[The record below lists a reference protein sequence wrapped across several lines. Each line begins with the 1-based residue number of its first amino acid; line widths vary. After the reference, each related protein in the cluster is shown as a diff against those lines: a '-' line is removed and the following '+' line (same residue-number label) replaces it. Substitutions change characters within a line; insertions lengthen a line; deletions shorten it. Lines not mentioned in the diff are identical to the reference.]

1 MKLPAPENTN
11 SACQF
16 LFPATLL
23 ASRSGV
29 KIQTILGSCVSVC
42 LYDPVRKIGG
52 MNHFMLPFW
61 NGEGLESPK
70 YGNIAIDMLLANVI
84 EFGAQKASL
93 QAKVFGGASQYTYSQ
108 NAFNIGERN
117 IRLALHSLEEFN
129 IPVVASSVGGAC
141 GRKIL
146 FESASGQVLMKY
158 ITQNNLERKASL

>member
-1 MKLPAPENTN
+1 MRLPAHENIN

-16 LFPATLL
+16 LFPATVL
-23 ASRSGV
+23 ASSSSV

-42 LYDPVRKIGG
+42 LYDPITQIGG

-70 YGNIAIDMLLANVI
+70 YGNIAIDMLLAKII
-84 EFGAQKASL
+84 ECGAQKASL
-93 QAKVFGGASQYTYSQ
+93 QAKVFGGANQYTYSK

-117 IRLALHSLEEFN
+117 IRLALHTLEEFN
-129 IPVVASSVGGAC
+129 IPVVALSVGGVC

-146 FESASGQVLMKY
+146 FESRSGQVLMKY
-158 ITQNNLERKASL
+158 ITQNNLERKALL